1 VRACPPWV
9 AAACSALYLSTG
21 DASGPNCGALTL
33 AELRA
38 LDGTTLEAFVAAA
51 KAARAKFATGKS
63 AYRGVDWQCAP
74 IRRSFFSFAV
84 CDTH

>member
-1 VRACPPWV
+1 
-9 AAACSALYLSTG
+9 LYYLARG

-38 LDGTTLEAFVAAA
+38 LDGTTLDAFVAAA

-63 AYRGVDWQCAP
+63 AYRGVSWKCAHARLAP
-74 IRRSFFSFAV
+74 S
-84 CDTH
+84 CCY